1 MNWLLLRG
9 LSREQR
15 HWGRAL
21 EFFRAAFPDGHAQ
34 GIDLPGTGTEHRRA
48 SPASMRG
55 IAADVRERWLAA
67 RAARPGPWSLLGISL
82 GGMVAM
88 QWVADHPEDFARLVL
103 VNTSAADLSAPW
115 RRLHPS
121 VAPQLLRALVERDP
135 LARQRRILGFT
146 ARLVPD
152 PDAVAREW
160 ALLQQ
165 QAPVAR
171 LTVVRQLWA
180 SARFRAP
187 PRLAIPA
194 LVLAG
199 ARDPLCDPRCPGR
212 LAARFGAPLEVHPQ
226 AGHDLA
232 LDAPEWLAE
241 RVRTWCGA
249 SPRGAAAAVS

>member
-15 HWGRAL
+15 HWGCAL
-21 EFFRAAFPDGHAQ
+21 DVFRAAFPDGDVR

-55 IAADVRERWLAA
+55 IAQDVRARWLAV

-82 GGMVAM
+82 GGMVSM
-88 QWVADHPEDFARLVL
+88 QWVADHPEDFAQVVL
-103 VNTSAADLSAPW
+103 ANTSAADLSVPW
-115 RRLHPS
+115 RRMHPS
-121 VAPQLLRALVERDP
+121 VLPQLLRALVERDP

-152 PDAVAREW
+152 PEAVAREW
-160 ALLQQ
+160 ALIQE

-171 LTVVRQLWA
+171 LTVLRQLWA

-187 PRLAIPA
+187 PRLPIPA

-212 LAARFGAPLEVHPQ
+212 LAGRFGAPLEVHPQ

-241 RVRTWCGA
+241 QVRRWCA
-249 SPRGAAAAVS
+249 RPSRPAAAPAL